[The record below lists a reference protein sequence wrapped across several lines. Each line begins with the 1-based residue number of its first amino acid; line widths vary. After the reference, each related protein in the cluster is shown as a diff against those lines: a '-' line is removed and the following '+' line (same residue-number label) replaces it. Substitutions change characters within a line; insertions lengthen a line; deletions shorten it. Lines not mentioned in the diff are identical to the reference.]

1 MTIYTE
7 NVNPPFKR
15 KVRTTSFNEHF
26 FRNEEKDLEK
36 LSPVTV
42 ATSLSRQELLT
53 EILSGLKSNGEL
65 RVVAT
70 YLCELPRRHISFC
83 VYADIIYEVLENYMA
98 SLIEEIEGMEGSH
111 YIVKEGLEAMFGEHD
126 DELPDRVREEK
137 GEELKEHLI
146 ELDKLNEKIRDLQDL
161 IKHFKAYTNH
171 HYNVGF

>member
-26 FRNEEKDLEK
+26 FRNQEKDLAN

-42 ATSLSRQELLT
+42 STALSRQELLT
-53 EILSGLKSNGEL
+53 EIFSGLKTDGEL

-70 YLCELPRRHISFC
+70 YLCELPHREISFC
-83 VYADIIYEVLENYMA
+83 VYADIMYEVLENYMA
-98 SLIEEIEGMEGSH
+98 RIVEEVEDMGGAH

-126 DELPDRVREEK
+126 DELPDQVREEK
-137 GEELKEHLI
+137 GEELKEHLL
-146 ELDKLNEKIRDLQDL
+146 ELEQLKKKVLDLQDL
-161 IKHFKAYTNH
+161 IKHFKAYVND
-171 HYNVGF
+171 HYRVGF